1 MEKLKL
7 IRFNDDNHA
16 ERIWANG
23 EYIGSL
29 NDIEFVLKNFME
41 ICNKNKFEDIEST
54 SIWVC
59 DDFADYWVCDDF
71 SDNEKDNEEMIDC
84 IWEWFNTVE
93 EMTPEEIELVENRNW
108 EELYKII

>member
-1 MEKLKL
+1 MKKLKL

-23 EYIGSL
+23 EYLGAL

-41 ICNKNKFEDIEST
+41 ICNQNKFEDIEST
-54 SIWVC
+54 SIWIC
-59 DDFADYWVCDDF
+59 DDFEEYEEDD
-71 SDNEKDNEEMIDC
+71 EEMIDYIC
-84 IWEWFNTVE
+84 DWFNTVE
-93 EMTPEEIELVENRNW
+93 QMTPQEIELVENRKW